1 MVWLLGYRHLMR
13 ISLVIFIIGSL
24 LLPWCNTITGP
35 IDPLVI
41 SSGSGNGKWNA
52 NISSDFCGRL
62 DSESS
67 VNENSIVRLP
77 AKVWAIVLLCFLMYE
92 LSRFVFLFL
101 ISLII
106 LASSID

>member
-1 MVWLLGYRHLMR
+1 MR
-13 ISLVIFIIGSL
+13 IGLVIFIIGSL
-24 LLPWCNTITGP
+24 LLPWCNTITDP

-41 SSGSGNGKWNA
+41 SSGSGSGD

-77 AKVWAIVLLCFLMYE
+77 AKVWAIVLLSLLMMI
-92 LSRFVFLFL
+92 LSGFE
-101 ISLII
+101 
-106 LASSID
+106 

>member
-1 MVWLLGYRHLMR
+1 MR

-41 SSGSGNGKWNA
+41 SSGSGSGD

-77 AKVWAIVLLCFLMYE
+77 AKVWAIIFLSLLMTI
-92 LSRFVFLFL
+92 LSRFE
-101 ISLII
+101 
-106 LASSID
+106 

>member
-1 MVWLLGYRHLMR
+1 MLGYRHLMR
-13 ISLVIFIIGSL
+13 IGLVVFIIGSL

-35 IDPLVI
+35 IDLVVI
-41 SSGSGNGKWNA
+41 SSGSGSGEWNT

-77 AKVWAIVLLCFLMYE
+77 AKVWAIVLLSLLMTI
-92 LSRFVFLFL
+92 LSRFE
-101 ISLII
+101 
-106 LASSID
+106 

>member
-1 MVWLLGYRHLMR
+1 MR
-13 ISLVIFIIGSL
+13 ISLVVFVAGGL

-41 SSGSGNGKWNA
+41 SSGTGSGEWIT

-67 VNENSIVRLP
+67 VNENSIIRLP
-77 AKVWAIVLLCFLMYE
+77 AKVWVIVLLYLSMNI
-92 LSRFVFLFL
+92 LSRSV
-101 ISLII
+101 
-106 LASSID
+106 

>member
-1 MVWLLGYRHLMR
+1 MR

-41 SSGSGNGKWNA
+41 SSGSGSGEWIT

-67 VNENSIVRLP
+67 VNKNSIVRLP
-77 AKVWAIVLLCFLMYE
+77 AKVWVIVLLSLLMTI
-92 LSRFVFLFL
+92 LSRFEK
-101 ISLII
+101 ISLFFFIFI
-106 LASSID
+106 FPS